1 MRIYE
6 IPDYS
11 NPIYNSMQSINSAKA
26 ALELSDSFK
35 SELYTLQNMPVVN
48 SAKAMS
54 EFYSQYF
61 QNLEIISEL
70 QQLYNNPVVRELN
83 AQIAQQEAFI
93 REYIRPLV
101 GPMQELYSFISSQER
116 AFNELNLMY
125 SNYIGSISQSNLDN
139 ITASIQEAFKSQY
152 VIRIYNI
159 PYRKRTK
166 FVEKELNKLSFFTS
180 DEISYIFAGAESIR
194 NSGVAGFDFDLTDKI
209 KSLAVKYLPQLSLKN
224 IKASAAINII
234 AIIVAICGI
243 YYSHTDAVIAHQDA
257 VQAHQDALVQ
267 QKQDEQ
273 KIKLLTDIS
282 EQQKELL
289 KVQKSIAK
297 DAHSNRTENS
307 KQ

>member
-101 GPMQELYSFISSQER
+101 GSMQELYSFISSQEK

-139 ITASIQEAFKSQY
+139 ITESIQEAFKSQY
-152 VIRIYNI
+152 IIRIYNI

-194 NSGVAGFDFDLTDKI
+194 SSGIAGFEFDLTDKI

-224 IKASAAINII
+224 IKASTVMELISL
-234 AIIVAICGI
+234 IVGICMF

-257 VQAHQDALVQ
+257 VQAHQDALIQ

-289 KVQKSIAK
+289 MVQKSIEENT
-297 DAHSNRTENS
+297 HSNRTENN

>member
-1 MRIYE
+1 MRIYN

-11 NPIYNSMQSINSAKA
+11 GQIYNSLQSINSAKA
-26 ALELSDSFK
+26 AFELSDSFK
-35 SELYTLQNMPVVN
+35 SELYALQNMPIVN
-48 SAKAMS
+48 SAKVMS
-54 EFYSQYF
+54 EFYSQYL

-70 QQLYNNPVVRELN
+70 QQLCNNPVVRELN
-83 AQIAQQEAFI
+83 AQVAQQEAFI
-93 REYIRPLV
+93 REYIQPHV
-101 GPMQELYSFISSQER
+101 SPMQELYSFMSSQQR
-116 AFNELNLMY
+116 VFNELNLMY
-125 SNYIGSISQSNLDN
+125 SNYIGAIQQSNLDS

-152 VIRIYNI
+152 IIRIYDI
-159 PYRKRTK
+159 PYRKRSK
-166 FVEKELNKLSFFTS
+166 FVEKELNKLSVFTS
-180 DEISYIFAGAESIR
+180 DERNYIFAGAESIR
-194 NSGVAGFDFDLTDKI
+194 NNGITGVDFDLTDKI
-209 KSLAVKYLPQLSLKN
+209 KALAVKYLPQLSLKN
-224 IKASAAINII
+224 IEASTVMELISL
-234 AIIVAICGI
+234 IVGICI
-243 YYSHTDAVIAHQDA
+243 FYYSHTDAVIAHQDA